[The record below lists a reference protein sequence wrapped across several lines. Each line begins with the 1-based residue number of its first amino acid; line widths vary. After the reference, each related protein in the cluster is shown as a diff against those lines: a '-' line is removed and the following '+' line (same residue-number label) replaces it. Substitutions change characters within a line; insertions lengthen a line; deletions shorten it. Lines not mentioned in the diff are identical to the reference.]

1 MVKIKHILKA
11 QSAETYLLKAFGM
24 NLSEDIKGLNVI
36 RNELPSA
43 ALETS
48 STTHWSQ
55 QEGCWAPSMGFGSDA
70 QHIKGKSILCSLL
83 TVGRMNP
90 VNLYGNPRAPHS
102 SFVH

>member
-43 ALETS
+43 ALGHPPQLIEANKKAAE
-48 STTHWSQ
+48 HLQ
-55 QEGCWAPSMGFGSDA
+55 WALD
-70 QHIKGKSILCSLL
+70 QTLSILRVRVFC
-83 TVGRMNP
+83 V
-90 VNLYGNPRAPHS
+90 LYLRSAE
-102 SFVH
+102 